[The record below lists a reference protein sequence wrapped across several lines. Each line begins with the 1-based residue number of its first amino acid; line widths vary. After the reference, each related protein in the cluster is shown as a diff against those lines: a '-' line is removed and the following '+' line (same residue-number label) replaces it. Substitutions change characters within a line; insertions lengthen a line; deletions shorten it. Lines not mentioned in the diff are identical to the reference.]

1 MAQSQ
6 GRYSKSALTRKIYR
20 DISMERQK
28 FTPKRIAPLQY
39 LFRQL
44 NSEAGRVAPGWG
56 TIPFMAVL
64 MVLFLIFLLIILQI
78 YNSSIM
84 LEGVDVNWTSIGR

>member
-1 MAQSQ
+1 MQ
-6 GRYSKSALTRKIYR
+6 
-20 DISMERQK
+20 EQK
-28 FTPKRIAPLQY
+28 YPPKRIAPLQY
-39 LFRQL
+39 LLRQL

-64 MVLFLIFLLIILQI
+64 MLLFFIFLLIILQL

-84 LEGVDVNWTSIGR
+84 LEGFDVNWMSVGR